1 LQGLLSDLE
10 TLNTLSVLL
19 CEQIAESIF
28 WMRRYV
34 EDKELILM
42 EATAEKLVIGRFM
55 ARTKRTNERLG
66 SVEIQRVRRLGK
78 LIRCQ
83 RRPISQIRRTTQEI
97 KK

>member
-34 EDKELILM
+34 DKELILM

>member
-1 LQGLLSDLE
+1 MQGLLSDLE

-42 EATAEKLVIGRFM
+42 EATAEIVIGRFM